1 MASQETHVKHVCD
14 DCVLG
19 EWDMKFPNL
28 DVWRKPTLL
37 RCPHRQFA
45 IIRGSQACE
54 YFKSR
59 TSSATDEKK

>member
-1 MASQETHVKHVCD
+1 MASQESRVIHVCD
-14 DCVLG
+14 DCANG

-37 RCPHRQFA
+37 RCPYRQFA

-54 YFKSR
+54 HFVHK
-59 TSSATDEKK
+59 EQKKP